1 MRRVLAAVVV
11 LLAARGVSAEVVFSN
26 LNTSPSA
33 SHGNGFTEYAQRFT
47 TVSAGSGFQLD
58 LNLIRVSGTNEPYS
72 VELWSA
78 STSGTT
84 VGSLLAAIG
93 SGTASGT
100 DKTAVTTFNSSQPLD
115 PTTNYFIKIVATSGN
130 LGLVLGPSSSP
141 ALNSVLRYGVANLN
155 NTTTSAI
162 GMKVDVVAVPE
173 PSGIVLA
180 ALAAAGMASRMV
192 RRTARR

>member
-11 LLAARGVSAEVVFSN
+11 LLVARGVSAEVVFSN

-33 SHGNGFTEYAQRFT
+33 SVGYGFTEYAQRFT
-47 TVSAGSGFQLD
+47 TVSAGSGFQVD
-58 LNLIRVSGTNEPYS
+58 LNLVRVSGTNEPYS

-78 STSGTT
+78 ATSGTT
-84 VGSLLAAIG
+84 VGSLVAAIG

-115 PTTNYFIKIVATSGN
+115 PTTDYFIKIVAASGS

-141 ALNSVLRYGVANLN
+141 ALNSVLRYGMANLN

-173 PSGIVLA
+173 PTGLA
-180 ALAAAGMASRMV
+180 LVAAAGLSLRMV
-192 RRTARR
+192 SRKGMR